1 MLTTCPDS
9 SKENASNTLM
19 MNSFLKRLMHLSS
32 SGCANGRWGHCGSA
46 TAAGR
51 SVSAAGRPVFCCG
64 SSGVKHLVYDYAIV
78 NKL

>member
-1 MLTTCPDS
+1 MACVRVY
-9 SKENASNTLM
+9 N
-19 MNSFLKRLMHLSS
+19 
-32 SGCANGRWGHCGSA
+32 SGCANGRWGHRGSA